1 MPKSKFEVPTIQS
14 KIVTSSTLKIYKS
27 KLNKLADQNILR
39 VSDILQNQDKVI
51 EIAKKDT
58 DNNPGKMR
66 LFLSAVFYVLSD
78 VPLEAKLKLY
88 NAFQDY
94 KDEEYRK
101 PL

>member
-14 KIVTSSTLKIYKS
+14 KVVTSTTLKIYKS

-51 EIAKKDT
+51 EIAKQDT
-58 DNNPGKMR
+58 DNHPAKMR

-88 NAFQDY
+88 NAFQNY

>member
-1 MPKSKFEVPTIQS
+1 MPKPKFEVPTIQS
-14 KIVTSSTLKIYKS
+14 KTIAPSSLKIYKS
-27 KLNKLADQNILR
+27 KLNKLAEHNIQKI
-39 VSDILQNQDKVI
+39 SDILQNQDKVI

-58 DNNPGKMR
+58 QNNPAKMR

-78 VPLEAKLKLY
+78 LPLESKLKLY